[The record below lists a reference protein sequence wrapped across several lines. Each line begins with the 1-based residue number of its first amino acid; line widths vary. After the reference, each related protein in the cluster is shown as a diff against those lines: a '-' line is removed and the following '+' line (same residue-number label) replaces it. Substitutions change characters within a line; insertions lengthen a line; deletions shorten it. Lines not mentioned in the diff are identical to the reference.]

1 MKTFIT
7 LASNFEGARKN
18 TPTTTHMRHTQAC
31 SPS

>member
-18 TPTTTHMRHTQAC
+18 TPTTHMRHTQAC